1 MRLLQVL
8 AYAFIFVCFLVLGNH
23 YGVLSAGSVRLRNGA
38 LAGTTGAQWFASS
51 KPYCNPV
58 EVEMRLAEVPPP
70 HTSEGAAYSAAC
82 LALAGQIDRAR
93 SIMQSLP
100 AKDRA
105 MAANVVFTIGQ
116 PVADSGDDKSAG
128 PYMRLVLE
136 FAPDNA
142 MALYYAGISEFSMG
156 EYGAAKEHLQHFVNL
171 YQADDT
177 SRMNAVELLS
187 RLQ

>member
-8 AYAFIFVCFLVLGNH
+8 AYAYIVVCLLVLSNH
-23 YGVLSAGSVRLRNGA
+23 YGILSAGSVRLRSAVTSGS
-38 LAGTTGAQWFASS
+38 TGAEWFASS

-58 EVEMRLAEVPPP
+58 EVEMRLSEVPPP
-70 HTSEGAAYSAAC
+70 QTSEGAAYSAAC

-93 SIMQSLP
+93 SILRSLP

-105 MAANVVFTIGQ
+105 MAASVVFTIGR

-142 MALYYAGISEFSMG
+142 MALYYAGTSEFSMG